1 MHHSLPDQKPVE
13 RMIDLTPAA
22 FAKQAL
28 KDGEAEAYIPELIR
42 QHDLFAKGQAHEIA
56 RLHAAIKR
64 VEKSH
69 DAEVATLFIA
79 CWLASL

>member
-1 MHHSLPDQKPVE
+1 
-13 RMIDLTPAA
+13 MIDLTPAA

-28 KDGEAEAYIPELIR
+28 KGGEAEAYIPELLR

-64 VEKSH
+64 DDMARAVEI
-69 DAEVATLFIA
+69 ATLFVA